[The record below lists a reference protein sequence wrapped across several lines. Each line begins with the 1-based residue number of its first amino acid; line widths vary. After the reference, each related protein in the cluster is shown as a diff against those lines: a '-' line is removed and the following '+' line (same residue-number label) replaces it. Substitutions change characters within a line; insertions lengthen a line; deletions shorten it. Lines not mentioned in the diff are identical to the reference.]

1 MFFATIFLCLN
12 IKQNEK
18 NNFYN
23 FQFTFNIM
31 KRRILIYP
39 AIILFFYL
47 FRAIDLLPLEMN
59 FDFTSWGKSK
69 LIRWGVLSLIGISVE
84 EYFIRRKS
92 SKLD

>member
-1 MFFATIFLCLN
+1 LFFAIIFLYLN

-23 FQFTFNIM
+23 FQFTFNII

-59 FDFTSWGKSK
+59 FDFTSWEKSK

>member
-1 MFFATIFLCLN
+1 MFFAIIFLYLN

-23 FQFTFNIM
+23 FQFTFNII

-59 FDFTSWGKSK
+59 FDFTSWEKSK
-69 LIRWGVLSLIGISVE
+69 LIRWGVLSLIGILVE

>member
-1 MFFATIFLCLN
+1 MFFAIIFLYLN

-23 FQFTFNIM
+23 FQFTFNII

>member
-1 MFFATIFLCLN
+1 LQLS
-12 IKQNEK
+12 
-18 NNFYN
+18 
-23 FQFTFNIM
+23 FNII

-59 FDFTSWGKSK
+59 FDFTSWEKSK

>member
-1 MFFATIFLCLN
+1 LFFAIIFLYLN

-23 FQFTFNIM
+23 FQFTFNII

-47 FRAIDLLPLEMN
+47 FRAIDLLLLEMN
-59 FDFTSWGKSK
+59 FDFTSWEKSK

>member
-1 MFFATIFLCLN
+1 MFFAIIFLYLN

-23 FQFTFNIM
+23 FQFTFNII

-39 AIILFFYL
+39 AIILFSYL

-59 FDFTSWGKSK
+59 FDFTSWEKSK

>member
-1 MFFATIFLCLN
+1 
-12 IKQNEK
+12 
-18 NNFYN
+18 
-23 FQFTFNIM
+23 M

-47 FRAIDLLPLEMN
+47 FRAIDLFPLEIN
-59 FDFTSWGKSK
+59 FDYTSWEKSK
-69 LIRWGVLSLIGISVE
+69 LIRWGAFSLLGISIE

>member
-1 MFFATIFLCLN
+1 MFFATIFLYLN

-23 FQFTFNIM
+23 FQFTLNIM

-59 FDFTSWGKSK
+59 FDFTSWEKSK